1 MHTSPGILINCCRN
15 ASDFLGWRYLQFYF
29 LLLEFVQLQTQNTY
43 KQASNFLLGQC
54 TLFIWRIPTDKNFKA
69 SFFNWYVFPFQLVQ
83 SANTKF
89 QLIKIHRNLTLIRL
103 GFLKVVFSICPPP
116 PTSFVSLQQ
125 GNAKKILWK
134 EESQWKEGENLHI
147 FWTTLGISMKFSEK
161 MWLMIILSH

>member
-103 GFLKVVFSICPPP
+103 GFLKVAFSICRPPLP
-116 PTSFVSLQQ
+116 RHHLYLCNREMP
-125 GNAKKILWK
+125 KKSYERKKVNGRK
-134 EESQWKEGENLHI
+134 EK
-147 FWTTLGISMKFSEK
+147 ISISSER
-161 MWLMIILSH
+161 L